1 VEGQLLKPGA
11 TKPGAVIGSQAIGD
25 FSAYAIGTGKLLSSE
40 SYQKMISPDLRG
52 KTTKQPGVPATL
64 VQSDTYA
71 YGLGLVITGDWLMQA
86 PLFSGEAG
94 AFAFLPSKKAAV
106 SVAVTMAEDAFTP
119 DGSYKPEI
127 NGNAADMLWRQIAT
141 AVAPN
146 DAPPPRQ
153 S

>member
-1 VEGQLLKPGA
+1 MN
-11 TKPGAVIGSQAIGD
+11 TT
-25 FSAYAIGTGKLLSSE
+25 AYAIGTGKLLSSE
-40 SYQKMISPDLRG
+40 SYKKMVSTDLRG
-52 KTTKQPGVPATL
+52 KTTKLPGVAASL
-64 VQSDTYA
+64 AQSNTYA

-94 AFAFLPSKKAAV
+94 AFAYLPSKKAAV
-106 SVAVTMAEDAFTP
+106 SVAVTMAEDAFGP

-141 AVAPN
+141 AVVPSN
-146 DAPPPRQ
+146 PPPPRQ